1 MGNGDA
7 DASQRLAQLEVE
19 VCAKKTEVAA
29 LKEQVTSQVFVV
41 VSWNIIFILLGF
53 QGDRHFLKSCM
64 GQTLSEIVQG
74 TDTS

>member
-41 VSWNIIFILLGF
+41 VS
-53 QGDRHFLKSCM
+53 
-64 GQTLSEIVQG
+64 
-74 TDTS
+74 